1 MAVVSR
7 TSTLAPPR
15 RMRHDPNTP
24 RRECRMEKT
33 ERRAQILARAR
44 DVFARQGYHAT
55 SVADI
60 IDDIRERVGLSK
72 KDIAEIVESVFDIIK
87 ETAQRE
93 GKIVISGFGVF
104 ATKNKRARRGRNPQT
119 GSDLQISP
127 RRIVTFKP
135 SPVLKASVNGAT
147 GEIEADQ
154 KTDEIG

>member
-1 MAVVSR
+1 M
-7 TSTLAPPR
+7 
-15 RMRHDPNTP
+15 
-24 RRECRMEKT
+24 KK
-33 ERRAQILARAR
+33 
-44 DVFARQGYHAT
+44 
-55 SVADI
+55 ADI
-60 IDDIRERVGLSK
+60 IDDIKDRVGFSK
-72 KDIAEIVESVFDIIK
+72 ADVAKIVESVFDIMK
-87 ETAQRE
+87 ETLQRE

-154 KTDEIG
+154 KTDEIA

>member
-1 MAVVSR
+1 MSDPEYASKRRVAVM
-7 TSTLAPPR
+7 T
-15 RMRHDPNTP
+15 
-24 RRECRMEKT
+24 K
-33 ERRAQILARAR
+33 
-44 DVFARQGYHAT
+44 
-55 SVADI
+55 ADI
-60 IDDIRERVGLSK
+60 IDNIREKVGLAK
-72 KDIAEIVESVFDIIK
+72 VDIAEIVESVFDIIK

-93 GKIVISGFGVF
+93 EKIVISGFGVF

-154 KTDEIG
+154 RTDEIG

>member
-1 MAVVSR
+1 MKR
-7 TSTLAPPR
+7 TKA
-15 RMRHDPNTP
+15 
-24 RRECRMEKT
+24 
-33 ERRAQILARAR
+33 A
-44 DVFARQGYHAT
+44 
-55 SVADI
+55 I

-104 ATKNKRARRGRNPQT
+104 TTRNKRARRGRNPKT
-119 GSDLQISP
+119 GGIVEISP
-127 RRIVTFKP
+127 RRVLTFKP
-135 SPVLKASVNGAT
+135 SPVLNASVNRPT